1 MRQAVVNKLDPL
13 DYASTEAL
21 NTVCT
26 NLTFT
31 GRDMKKIVFTS
42 NTMSEGKSYMVMQI
56 LRNLARRGKRVVLV
70 DADMR
75 RSMLVKR
82 HRIEVDGEILGLA
95 HYLVGQCSLGDC
107 IYETNLH
114 GACIIPAGRDVSNPM
129 SLIDSVYFTQMLDE
143 LAANFDMVLVDA
155 PPVGMVIDAA
165 EIAAHCD
172 GTVLVVE
179 YNATH
184 LRDLQDCKA
193 QMEQSGKPI
202 LGCILNKVRFDTISS
217 KKYYNKGYYYH
228 HYASGYYKHD
238 DGSRSRRGKSRAAGG
253 EEGKK

>member
-1 MRQAVVNKLDPL
+1 MRQAIVNKLDPL
-13 DYASTEAL
+13 DYAGTEAL

-26 NLTFT
+26 NLTFA
-31 GRDMKKIVFTS
+31 GRDLKKIVFTS
-42 NTMSEGKSYMVMQI
+42 NTMAEGKSFMVMQI

-82 HRIEVDGEILGLA
+82 HRIETEGEMLGLA
-95 HYLVGQCSLGDC
+95 HFLVGQCSLGDC
-107 IYETNLH
+107 LYETNLH

-129 SLIDSVYFTQMLDE
+129 SLIDSEYFARMLND

-165 EIAAHCD
+165 EIAANCD
-172 GTVLVVE
+172 GTVFVVE
-179 YNATH
+179 YAKTH
-184 LRDLQDCKA
+184 LRDLRSCVW

-202 LGCILNKVRFDTISS
+202 LGCILNKVEFETLSS
-217 KKYYNKGYYYH
+217 KKYYNKGYYH
-228 HYASGYYKHD
+228 HYTSGYYKHD
-238 DGSRSRRGKSRAAGG
+238 G
-253 EEGKK
+253 ESK

>member
-1 MRQAVVNKLDPL
+1 MRQAIVNKLDPL
-13 DYASTEAL
+13 DYAGTEAL

-26 NLTFT
+26 NLTFA
-31 GRDMKKIVFTS
+31 GRDLKKIVFTS
-42 NTMSEGKSYMVMQI
+42 NTMAEGKSFMVMQI

-82 HRIEVDGEILGLA
+82 HRIETEGEMLGLA
-95 HYLVGQCSLGDC
+95 HFLVGQCSLGDC
-107 IYETNLH
+107 LYETNLH

-129 SLIDSVYFTQMLDE
+129 SLIDSDYFVRMLND

-165 EIAAHCD
+165 EIAANCD
-172 GTVLVVE
+172 GTVFVVE
-179 YNATH
+179 YAKTH
-184 LRDLQDCKA
+184 LRDLRSCVW

-202 LGCILNKVRFDTISS
+202 LGCILNKVEFETLSS
-217 KKYYNKGYYYH
+217 KKYYNKGYYH
-228 HYASGYYKHD
+228 HYTSGYYKHD
-238 DGSRSRRGKSRAAGG
+238 G
-253 EEGKK
+253 ESK